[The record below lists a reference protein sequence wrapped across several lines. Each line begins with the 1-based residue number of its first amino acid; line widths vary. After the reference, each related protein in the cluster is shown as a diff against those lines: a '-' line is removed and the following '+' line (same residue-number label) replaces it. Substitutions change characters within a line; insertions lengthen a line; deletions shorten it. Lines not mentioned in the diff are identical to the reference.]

1 MDVSIAHDRVAGKD
15 DGDAGAADSDEAL
28 FAGVRGHAEAMIAWA
43 GSAEALAL
51 DNGQLESRAMR
62 DGLEFMRLLT
72 QAHLDLRAARQ
83 RIPATMSPTRT
94 GMRARAARTG
104 TSGPG

>member
-1 MDVSIAHDRVAGKD
+1 MDASIAHDHVAGRD

-62 DGLEFMRLLT
+62 DGLEFMRLMMDEVDVHPFDGGTRLRLVK
-72 QAHLDLRAARQ
+72 HLQ
-83 RIPATMSPTRT
+83 
-94 GMRARAARTG
+94 
-104 TSGPG
+104 